1 MIVLVVLA
9 IFLWIAGSNSLISL
23 PYFGTNF
30 INATTVVLVG
40 IALMLVTGI
49 VTWDD
54 ILANKSAWN
63 VLVWFATL
71 VTLANGLNPV
81 GFVGW
86 FANLASAPLKGFDPI
101 VAMVLLVALFYFIHY
116 FFASLT
122 AHTTA
127 VLPLVLG
134 VGVTLLPAALVMPF
148 ALLCVYSL
156 GLIGILTPYATG
168 PSPVYYGS
176 GYISR
181 TDFWKLGLIFG
192 LIFFIALI
200 AIGIPYLMNVKL

>member
-1 MIVLVVLA
+1 MI
-9 IFLWIAGSNSLISL
+9 
-23 PYFGTNF
+23 
-30 INATTVVLVG
+30 
-40 IALMLVTGI
+40 VTGI

-71 VTLANGLNPV
+71 VTLAGGLQQV
-81 GFVGW
+81 GFVKW
-86 FANLASAPLKGFDPI
+86 FADLASAPLKGMDPVVIMI
-101 VAMVLLVALFYFIHY
+101 VLVALFYFIHY

-127 VLPLVLG
+127 VLPLVLA
-134 VGVTLLPAALVMPF
+134 VGVALLPAAMVAPF

-192 LIFFIALI
+192 VIFFVGLI
-200 AIGIPYLMNVKL
+200 VIGVPYLMNVKL

>member
-1 MIVLVVLA
+1 M
-9 IFLWIAGSNSLISL
+9 
-23 PYFGTNF
+23 
-30 INATTVVLVG
+30 VLVG

-54 ILANKSAWN
+54 ILANKGAWN

-71 VTLANGLNPV
+71 VTLANGLNQV

-86 FANLASAPLKGFDPI
+86 FANLASAPLKGLDPI

-134 VGVTLLPAALVMPF
+134 VGIQLLPATLVMPF

-192 LIFFIALI
+192 VIFFAALVI
-200 AIGIPYLMNVKL
+200 IGVPYLTSIKF